1 MKENH
6 NLEKLQEIATRLR
19 LQVVDMIAPS
29 GQGYVQQGLG
39 AADIFTSL
47 YFAEATMDPSN
58 PTWEDRDR
66 IFLTTAHNTAIFY
79 ATLAERG
86 FFPVSELSTYV
97 NDGSKLEINSS
108 ERMGAFVEATC
119 GSLGQGLSVAIGCA
133 LSAKRQGR
141 SSRYYVI
148 LGDGEMQE
156 GQIWEAAMYAAHH
169 RIDNV
174 VSFVD
179 CNGQQID
186 GSTDD
191 VMSLGDLEAKWKAF
205 GWRVLTCNGHDF
217 EDLGRV
223 ISEADAAR
231 GSGIP
236 TVVLMRTDMG
246 RGVDFMEGTHHWH
259 GIAPNDEQLANA
271 LAQLPETLGDY

>member
-19 LQVVDMIAPS
+19 LHVVDMIAPS

-86 FFPVSELSTYV
+86 FFPISELSTYV

-156 GQIWEAAMYAAHH
+156 GQIWEAAMLAGAKGL
-169 RIDNV
+169 DNLCLIV
-174 VSFVD
+174 DYNFV
-179 CNGQQID
+179 QSE
-186 GSTDD
+186 GSMDK
-191 VMSLGDLEAKWKAF
+191 VMSLEPLLTKMTSFNFSCLEVDGNDIAALLNAYAKARETKNKPTFIKANTVMGKGVPSLEGLMFHQLRFPEEVARSARTELEAQ
-205 GWRVLTCNGHDF
+205 
-217 EDLGRV
+217 
-223 ISEADAAR
+223 I
-231 GSGIP
+231 
-236 TVVLMRTDMG
+236 
-246 RGVDFMEGTHHWH
+246 
-259 GIAPNDEQLANA
+259 
-271 LAQLPETLGDY
+271 